1 VPAELARWAARS
13 AWWCAAGMGEAGK
26 QFRRVNGHMHLRAL
40 RDTLEK
46 ITQPVGATGHT
57 DTVSA
62 A

>member
-1 VPAELARWAARS
+1 MITPQAHSKGIAP
-13 AWWCAAGMGEAGK
+13 
-26 QFRRVNGHMHLRAL
+26 RVNGHMHLRAL
-40 RDTLEK
+40 RDTLER